1 MEVDSGAVSCLV
13 GSVGGCRVDEMRL
26 VSSAGLVL
34 LGGAGLVLLGNR
46 GRGGGVGWIAA
57 ARGSCYGRVLLLS
70 VAMSVEKKGVDYIY
84 MGDGSR
90 ERGL

>member
-1 MEVDSGAVSCLV
+1 MGL
-13 GSVGGCRVDEMRL
+13 L
-26 VSSAGLVL
+26 VSVATGL
-34 LGGAGLVLLGNR
+34 R
-46 GRGGGVGWIAA
+46 RIAA

-84 MGDGSR
+84 MGGGSR